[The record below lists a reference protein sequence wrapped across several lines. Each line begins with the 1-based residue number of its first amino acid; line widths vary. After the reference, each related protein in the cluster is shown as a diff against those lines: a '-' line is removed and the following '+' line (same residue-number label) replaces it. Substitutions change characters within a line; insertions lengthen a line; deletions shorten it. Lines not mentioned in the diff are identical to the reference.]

1 MSILQFCGLGFNL
14 PCHWQGNEFVVVVL
28 AIFLVFPT
36 SSLNFSLGTTT
47 SLDPFGYNWL
57 SDSVCGAL
65 LRILVQLLISWVV
78 AGCFYYLRD
87 K

>member
-1 MSILQFCGLGFNL
+1 M

-36 SSLNFSLGTTT
+36 SSLNFSLGVTT
-47 SLDPFGYNWL
+47 SLDPLWL
-57 SDSVCGAL
+57 SDCVCGAL
-65 LRILVQLLISWVV
+65 VRILVPLLISWVV

-87 K
+87 E